1 MVPGGMSGVMIFEPI
16 DHLLERERG
25 DKLTRGLRDELPNRR
40 SCLGSLILYFLGTY
54 INARFAVLL

>member
-1 MVPGGMSGVMIFEPI
+1 MIFEPI